1 MKLTKSALRQMIKEE
16 AALVASTALTRPEHA
31 KAATKQGQEI
41 RTGDSNL
48 SNKERSLIQQIE
60 DILTSIAEWEDVDLE
75 DFRAQLNAVLVRL
88 KNATGA
94 ELGDDEA
101 AAEEGGD
108 KAAVEEGEQL
118 EEGAKRFDPAPMRRE
133 PQEGEI
139 EIMKGR
145 GAKQRWFYVSSAQ
158 DAMTLVR
165 LGRNYGFPTGIIQ
178 NLSSEEVPQGYY
190 IRE

>member
-16 AALVASTALTRPEHA
+16 NDRIKLTQKAMGKGKQAAQLRKQASGVQ
-31 KAATKQGQEI
+31 KGEI
-41 RTGDSNL
+41 GGDFTPI
-48 SNKERSLIQQIE
+48 ERSLVQQISQVIT
-60 DILTSIAEWEDVDLE
+60 DIASAPDVDLGKYK
-75 DFRAQLNAVLVRL
+75 AQLNTVMNRL
-88 KNATGA
+88 KSITGA
-94 ELGDDEA
+94 ELGGEEEA
-101 AAEEGGD
+101 AE
-108 KAAVEEGEQL
+108 EQL
-118 EEGAKRFDPAPMRRE
+118 EEGTTRFDPEPRRE
-133 PQEGEI
+133 LQQGEI

-145 GAKQRWFYVSSAQ
+145 GDVQKWFYVSSAQ